1 MTVAGQ
7 RVREMNKHSVLLSP
21 EENQTVVALVGP
33 RCVSLATTVAQ
44 VSENTNMMTVSA
56 ITLSSPSGVSQ

>member
-1 MTVAGQ
+1 
-7 RVREMNKHSVLLSP
+7 MNKHSVLLSQ